1 MPSATSSTETG
12 LTDESR
18 VRLVLSERT
27 DPDGAWLTH
36 GLQTRGL
43 DPILH
48 LTTDDLVEGATW
60 AHTVG
65 EDGAGFTVR
74 LADGTTIRSEQIAG
88 VVNRIGYITPAHVID
103 VVDADREYVLHELN
117 AFFMSWLASVQAPV
131 LNPPSARGLAGAW
144 RPRSEWAYLAAEVGL
159 DHLPVK
165 SSDPGLEPLR
175 IGTQHEGPTAITV
188 AGGIVD
194 NGLGED
200 MRRASL
206 RLAELAETPLLG
218 MEFATDDQGDLV
230 LAGVTP
236 QPSLQAVGDAV
247 IDAIGYALGAGAA

>member
-1 MPSATSSTETG
+1 LTQG
-12 LTDESR
+12 LR
-18 VRLVLSERT
+18 
-27 DPDGAWLTH
+27 
-36 GLQTRGL
+36 TRGL

-74 LADGTTIRSEQIAG
+74 LADGTTIRSEQVAG

-103 VVDADREYVLHELN
+103 VVESDREYVLHELN

-131 LNPPSARGLAGAW
+131 LNPPTARGLAGAW

-159 DHLPVK
+159 DHLPVT
-165 SSDPGLEPLR
+165 SSDSGLEPLQL
-175 IGTQHEGPTAITV
+175 GTEHAGLTAITV

-200 MRRASL
+200 MRQASL

-218 MEFATDDQGDLV
+218 IEFAMDGEGHLI

-236 QPSLQAVGDAV
+236 QPSLQAVGDPV
-247 IDAIGYALGAGAA
+247 IDAIGYAFGVGPT